1 VAGATS
7 TLTVPANPVQVIEA
21 VQIRVSA
28 THPFIGVLGIELIS
42 PSGRRSVLKNIFDGF
57 GGSSD
62 LNGMVLLSNAFYGEN
77 PAGVWTIK
85 VVDGDAT
92 VDAGTLT
99 GWSIR
104 VFGH

>member
-1 VAGATS
+1 
-7 TLTVPANPVQVIEA
+7 VQLVEA
-21 VQIRVSA
+21 VQISVTA
-28 THPFIGVLGIELIS
+28 THPAIGDLGIELVS
-42 PSGRRSVLKNIFDGF
+42 PLGTRSVLKNIRDGF
-57 GGSSD
+57 SGSAN

-85 VVDGDAT
+85 VVDGSGVNAT
-92 VDAGTLT
+92 AGTLT